1 MKLPSRKTCF
11 ALIHEMGMM
20 DHIIHHS
27 VMVSQVARFLGNCL
41 LKTYP
46 ALDIRLT
53 ERSALLHDITKTRSF
68 VTGEMHSE
76 TGKILL
82 EEMGFPEVANI
93 IRQHVILDHYSM
105 NDPVTEIEIVN
116 YSDKRILH
124 DQIVSLDE
132 RLEYILNKYGKNKDY
147 SNRIHIMWENTI
159 LLEEK
164 LFKTLDFEPDS
175 LVRVMPEVIKPFSS
189 NSV

>member
-1 MKLPSRKTCF
+1 MKLPSRKRCF

-27 VMVSQVARFLGNCL
+27 VMVSQVARFLGSCL
-41 LKTYP
+41 FRTYP
-46 ALDIRLT
+46 NLDIRLA

-68 VTGEMHSE
+68 ITGEMHSE

-93 IRQHVILDHYSM
+93 IRQHVILDHYNM
-105 NDPVTEIEIVN
+105 HGPVTEIEIVN

-132 RLEYILNKYGKNKDY
+132 RIEYILNKYGKNKDY

-164 LFKTLDFEPDS
+164 LFKTLDFEPDA
-175 LVRVMPEVIKPFSS
+175 LVRVMFG
-189 NSV
+189 